1 MTREGD
7 GLTPFGVGPLRG
19 CDHGDRLK
27 GEAMSSPDHKNN
39 DLAASLPWNWRQHRS
54 HDNLLGIDAEP
65 VMIFTGEGN
74 AA

>member
-1 MTREGD
+1 
-7 GLTPFGVGPLRG
+7 
-19 CDHGDRLK
+19 
-27 GEAMSSPDHKNN
+27 MSSPDHKNN